1 MKDKISVLLAED
13 HTMFRQGVRRL
24 VEEESIEVV
33 GEVSNG
39 QEAISQAIELTPDVV
54 IMDISMPIMRGI
66 EATTRIKKDV
76 PGTKVIILTIHND
89 ENYLFG
95 ALDAGADGYVVKG
108 DDVNI
113 LFQAVET
120 VMNGEFFLSSEVPP
134 DAMEKYEKLKK
145 SGKPT
150 DEFSR
155 LTNREREILQLIA
168 EGYTSKRIGE
178 KKFISVK
185 TVENHRANIMNKL
198 DIHETA
204 GLVRYA
210 IQIGLV
216 DLDLER

>member
-1 MKDKISVLLAED
+1 MKDKVRVLLVED

-24 VEEESIEVV
+24 VEEESIDVV
-33 GEVSNG
+33 GEVDNG
-39 QEAISQAIELTPDVV
+39 QDAITKAVELVPDVV

-66 EATTRIKKDV
+66 EATSRIKKDV
-76 PGTKVIILTIHND
+76 PSAKVVILTIHN
-89 ENYLFG
+89 EESYLFG

-108 DDVNI
+108 EDVTI
-113 LFQAVET
+113 LLKAIET
-120 VMNGEFFLSSEVPP
+120 VMSGEFYISSEMSS
-134 DAMEKYEKLKK
+134 DALEKYEKHKR
-145 SGKPT
+145 SGKTP

-168 EGYTSKRIGE
+168 EGYTSKQIGE

-198 DIHETA
+198 GIHETA

>member
-1 MKDKISVLLAED
+1 MTNKVTVLLAED
-13 HTMFRQGVRRL
+13 HTIVRQGVRRL

-33 GEVSNG
+33 GEVDNG
-39 QEAISQAIELTPDVV
+39 QDAINRAMELNPDVI
-54 IMDISMPIMRGI
+54 IMDISMPFMRGI

-76 PGTKVIILTIHND
+76 PGTKVIILTIHD
-89 ENYLFG
+89 EENYLFG

-108 DDVNI
+108 EDIKI
-113 LFQAVET
+113 LLEAIET
-120 VMNGEFFLSSEVPP
+120 VMAGELYLSPEVPV
-134 DAMEKYEKLKK
+134 DALEKYEKHKK
-145 SGKPT
+145 SGKSV

-155 LTNREREILQLIA
+155 LTLREREILQLIA
-168 EGYTSKRIGE
+168 EGYTSKLIGE

-198 DIHETA
+198 GIHETA

>member
-1 MKDKISVLLAED
+1 MKTKIRVLLAED
-13 HTMFRQGVRRL
+13 HTMFRQGVRML

-33 GEVSNG
+33 GEVDNG
-39 QEAISQAIELTPDVV
+39 QDAISKAIELLPDVV

-66 EATTRIKKDV
+66 EATSRIKKDV
-76 PGTKVIILTIHND
+76 PGTKVIILTIHNE

-108 DDVNI
+108 EDVNV
-113 LFQAVET
+113 LLKAVKT
-120 VMNGEFFLSSEVPP
+120 VMEGEFYLSTEVPA
-134 DAMEKYEKLKK
+134 DALEKYEKHKK
-145 SGKPT
+145 SGKKT

-168 EGYTSKRIGE
+168 EGYTSKMIGE

-198 DIHETA
+198 GIHETA

-216 DLDLER
+216 DLDLEK

>member
-1 MKDKISVLLAED
+1 MKDKVRVLLAED
-13 HTMFRQGVRRL
+13 HTMFRQGVKRL
-24 VEEESIEVV
+24 VEEESIEVI
-33 GEVSNG
+33 GEVDNG
-39 QEAISQAIELTPDVV
+39 QDAISKAIELLPDVV

-66 EATTRIKKDV
+66 EATSRIKKDA
-76 PGTKVIILTIHND
+76 PATKVIILTIHNE

-108 DDVNI
+108 EDVNV
-113 LFQAVET
+113 LLKAVET
-120 VMNGEFFLSSEVPP
+120 VMDGEFYLSAEVPS
-134 DAMEKYEKLKK
+134 DALEKYEKHKK
-145 SGKPT
+145 SGKKT

-168 EGYTSKRIGE
+168 EGYTSKMIGE